1 MLVIGYVLIV
11 FLIIFV
17 IICVEM
23 IFILCL
29 YYEEDNKEIFL
40 FFRKIYNIFICVI
53 CKKRFGFV
61 RVYLFYID
69 FKKVEEMG
77 K

>member
-23 IFILCL
+23 IFIFLCL
-29 YYEEDNKEIFL
+29 YYIEENKEIFL
-40 FFRKIYNIFICVI
+40 FLRKIYNIFNCVI
-53 CKKRFGFV
+53 CKKRFGLV

-69 FKKVEEMG
+69 LK
-77 K
+77 

>member
-29 YYEEDNKEIFL
+29 YYIEENKEIFL
-40 FFRKIYNIFICVI
+40 FLRKIYNIFNCVI
-53 CKKRFGFV
+53 CKKRFGLV

-69 FKKVEEMG
+69 LKKVEELD

>member
-11 FLIIFV
+11 YLIIFV
-17 IICVEM
+17 IICVLM

-29 YYEEDNKEIFL
+29 YYKDENKEIFL
-40 FFRKIYNIFICVI
+40 MFKKMYNVLICVI
-53 CKKRFGFV
+53 CKKKFIV
-61 RVYLFYID
+61 VDVLSIELENL
-69 FKKVEEMG
+69 EEFD